1 MDERE
6 FYEHLSV
13 KLKSIRKQKNL
24 SQEDFAILLNLS
36 FYHYQRI
43 EAKGTK
49 QTISL
54 SLLFQI
60 CSALK
65 MDIKEFF

>member
-1 MDERE
+1 MDEQE
-6 FYEHLSV
+6 FYQHLSE
-13 KLKSIRKQKNL
+13 KLKSIRKLKNL
-24 SQEDFAILLNLS
+24 NQEEFANMLNLS

-49 QTISL
+49 QTISI

-60 CSALK
+60 CNKLELDLK
-65 MDIKEFF
+65 ELF